1 MTWLQRMTLPA
12 IVLLALIP
20 LGAQAGDAPP
30 QGAPGSGCGPSTITS
45 GSGNVVV
52 EGKQAARAGDTT
64 GCSSAVV
71 EGSSNVFIN
80 GKPAAMQGSDTGCGG
95 SIVSGSSGVF
105 INGKPMARTGDATG
119 CPGQ

>member
-1 MTWLQRMTLPA
+1 MTWLQRITLPA

-20 LGAQAGDAPP
+20 LGAQAGDTPP

-45 GSGNVVV
+45 GSGDVVV

-64 GCSSAVV
+64 GCGNAVV
-71 EGSSNVFIN
+71 EGWSNVFVN

-105 INGKPMARTGDATG
+105 INGKPMARTGDQAG
-119 CPGQ
+119 CAGK